1 MRVLIRVEYKG
12 TDYCGWQRQKNG
24 LSVQEVL
31 ANAVRETTGESSVMH
46 GSGRTDAGV
55 HAMGQA
61 VHFDTHTSIPL
72 EKLPIAINAHLP
84 ASVRV
89 LSAREVA
96 ADFNARFDAVSKTYL
111 YKMYV
116 APVSSPLREG
126 LFACVHKKPNPE
138 EMRRA
143 ATYLLGEHDFKV
155 FQAAGGH
162 VKTTVRTISS
172 FEIREDGEELSFEVT
187 GNGFLYNMV
196 RIMVGTLYYVGI
208 GKIGADEIPEILLSG
223 KRDRAG
229 KTMPPEGLYLKEV
242 RYPFDEEG
250 RAFGLSDRG
259 KKD

>member
-1 MRVLIRVEYKG
+1 MPFSCDMRVLLRIEYKG

-31 ANAVRETTGESSVMH
+31 ANAVRQTTGEASVMH

-61 VHFDTHTSIPL
+61 VHFDTHTNIPL
-72 EKLPIAINAHLP
+72 DKLPIAINAHLP
-84 ASVRV
+84 DSIRV

-96 ADFNARFDAVSKTYL
+96 PAFNARFDALSKTYL
-111 YKMYV
+111 YKVYC

-126 LFACVHKKPNPE
+126 LFAFVHKRPDVGR
-138 EMRRA
+138 MRRA
-143 ATYLLGEHDFKV
+143 AEYILGEHDFKV

-162 VKTTVRTISS
+162 VKTTVRTITSL
-172 FEIREDGEELSFEVT
+172 EITENGEEISFEVT

-208 GKIGADEIPEILLSG
+208 GKIEPDDIPAILASG

-242 RYPFDEEG
+242 VYACDE
-250 RAFGLSDRG
+250 
-259 KKD
+259 KD

>member
-1 MRVLIRVEYKG
+1 MRVLLRVEYKG
-12 TDYCGWQRQKNG
+12 SEYCGWQRQKNG
-24 LSVQEVL
+24 VSVQAVL
-31 ANAVRETTGESSVMH
+31 AKAVLETTGEASVMH

-61 VHFDTHTSIPL
+61 VHFDIHTTIPT

-84 ASVRV
+84 GSIRV

-96 ADFNARFDAVSKTYL
+96 PTFNARFDALSKTYL
-111 YKMYV
+111 YKMYC

-126 LFACVHKKPNPE
+126 LYAFVHKRPDIAK
-138 EMRRA
+138 MRRA
-143 ATYLLGEHDFKV
+143 AEHILGEHDFKV

-162 VKTTVRTISS
+162 VKTTVRTITAL
-172 FEIREDGEELSFEVT
+172 EIKEQGEEITFEVT

-208 GKIGADEIPEILLSG
+208 GKIDPDEIPEILLSG

-242 RYPFDEEG
+242 VYPI
-250 RAFGLSDRG
+250 DRE
-259 KKD
+259 

>member
-1 MRVLIRVEYKG
+1 MPFSCDMRVLLRIEYKG

-31 ANAVRETTGESSVMH
+31 ANAVLQTTGEASVMH

-55 HAMGQA
+55 HAIAQA

-72 EKLPIAINAHLP
+72 DKLPIAINAHLP
-84 ASVRV
+84 TNIRV

-96 ADFNARFDAVSKTYL
+96 PDFNARFDAKQKTYL
-111 YKMYV
+111 YKLYS

-126 LFACVHKKPNPE
+126 LFAFVHKRPDVDK
-138 EMRRA
+138 MRKA
-143 ATYLLGEHDFKV
+143 AECILGEHDFKV

-162 VKTTVRTISS
+162 VKTTVRTITAL
-172 FEIREDGEELSFEVT
+172 EIKENGEEITFEVT

-208 GKIGADEIPEILLSG
+208 GKIDAEEIPDIILSG

-242 RYPFDEEG
+242 KYAFDE
-250 RAFGLSDRG
+250 D
-259 KKD
+259 

>member
-1 MRVLIRVEYKG
+1 MRVLLRVQYKG

-31 ANAVRETTGESSVMH
+31 ANAVFETTGERSVMH

-55 HAMGQA
+55 HAIAQA
-61 VHFDTHTSIPL
+61 VHFDTHTKIPL

-84 ASVRV
+84 ASIRV
-89 LSAREVA
+89 LSAREVEA
-96 ADFNARFDAVSKTYL
+96 GFNARFDAKVKTYV
-111 YKMYV
+111 YKMYS
-116 APVSSPLREG
+116 APVTSPLREG
-126 LFACVHKKPNPE
+126 LFAFVHKAPDLEK
-138 EMRRA
+138 MRKA
-143 ATYLLGEHDFKV
+143 ASYLVGEHDFKV

-162 VKTTVRTISS
+162 VKTTVRTIYAFSIKQ
-172 FEIREDGEELSFEVT
+172 EGEEITFEVT

-208 GKIGADEIPEILLSG
+208 GKIAPESIPDILSSG

-242 RYPFDEEG
+242 KYAFEE
-250 RAFGLSDRG
+250 RE
-259 KKD
+259 

>member
-1 MRVLIRVEYKG
+1 MRVLLRVEYKG

-31 ANAVRETTGESSVMH
+31 ARAVLETTGEASVMH

-55 HAMGQA
+55 HAIAQA

-72 EKLPIAINAHLP
+72 DKLPIAINAHLP
-84 ASVRV
+84 ANIRV
-89 LSAREVA
+89 LSAREVEPG
-96 ADFNARFDAVSKTYL
+96 FNARFDAKQKTYL
-111 YKMYV
+111 YKLYS

-126 LFACVHKKPNPE
+126 LFAFVHKRPDVDK
-138 EMRRA
+138 MRKA
-143 ATYLLGEHDFKV
+143 ATYVLGEHDFKV

-162 VKTTVRTISS
+162 VKTTVRTVTAL
-172 FEIREDGEELSFEVT
+172 EIKENGEEITFEVT

-208 GKIGADEIPEILLSG
+208 GKINAEDIPDIILSG

-242 RYPFDEEG
+242 KYAFDE
-250 RAFGLSDRG
+250 D
-259 KKD
+259 

>member
-1 MRVLIRVEYKG
+1 MRVLLRVEYKG

-31 ANAVRETTGESSVMH
+31 ARAVKETTGEASVMH

-55 HAMGQA
+55 HAIAQA

-72 EKLPIAINAHLP
+72 DKLPIAINAHLP
-84 ASVRV
+84 ANIRV

-96 ADFNARFDAVSKTYL
+96 PDFNARFDAKQKTYL
-111 YKMYV
+111 YKLYS

-126 LFACVHKKPNPE
+126 LFAFVHKRPDVDK
-138 EMRRA
+138 MRKA
-143 ATYLLGEHDFKV
+143 AEYILGEHDFKV

-162 VKTTVRTISS
+162 VKTTVRTITAL
-172 FEIREDGEELSFEVT
+172 EIKENGEEITFEVT

-208 GKIGADEIPEILLSG
+208 GKIDAEDIPDIILSG

-229 KTMPPEGLYLKEV
+229 KTMPPEGLYLKKV
-242 RYPFDEEG
+242 KYAFDE
-250 RAFGLSDRG
+250 D
-259 KKD
+259 

>member
-1 MRVLIRVEYKG
+1 MRVLLRIEYKG
-12 TDYCGWQRQKNG
+12 TAYCGWQRQKNG

-31 ANAVRETTGESSVMH
+31 ARAVYETTGEVSVMH

-61 VHFDTHTSIPL
+61 VHFDTHTSIPMD
-72 EKLPIAINAHLP
+72 KLPVAINAHLP
-84 ASVRV
+84 ETVRV
-89 LSAREVA
+89 LSAREVPA
-96 ADFNARFDAVSKTYL
+96 GFNARFDAISKTYV
-111 YKMYV
+111 YKMYC

-126 LFACVHKKPNPE
+126 LFAFVHKRPNVD

-143 ATYLLGEHDFKV
+143 AGYILGEHDFKV

-162 VKTTVRTISS
+162 VKSTVRRITSLVI
-172 FEIREDGEELSFEVT
+172 EERGEEITFEVT
-187 GNGFLYNMV
+187 GSGFLYNMV

-208 GKIGADEIPEILLSG
+208 GKIAADDIPDILASG

-242 RYPFDEEG
+242 VYEQD
-250 RAFGLSDRG
+250 
-259 KKD
+259 K

>member
-1 MRVLIRVEYKG
+1 MRVLLRVEYKG

-31 ANAVRETTGESSVMH
+31 ARAVLETTGEASVMH

-61 VHFDTHTSIPL
+61 VHFDTHTHIPL
-72 EKLPIAINAHLP
+72 DKLPIALNAHLP
-84 ASVRV
+84 ESIRV
-89 LSAREVA
+89 LSAREVPST
-96 ADFNARFDAVSKTYL
+96 FNARFDAISKTYL
-111 YKMYV
+111 YKVYC

-126 LFACVHKKPNPE
+126 LFAFVHKRPNVD

-143 ATYLLGEHDFKV
+143 AAYILGEHDFKV

-162 VKTTVRTISS
+162 VKTTVRKITSLEISECGD
-172 FEIREDGEELSFEVT
+172 EITFEVT

-208 GKIGADEIPEILLSG
+208 GKIRAEEIPEIILS
-223 KRDRAG
+223 KQRDRAG
-229 KTMPPEGLYLKEV
+229 KTMPPEGLYLKKVVYSIDGET
-242 RYPFDEEG
+242 
-250 RAFGLSDRG
+250 LS
-259 KKD
+259 

>member
-1 MRVLIRVEYKG
+1 MRVLLRVEYKG

-31 ANAVRETTGESSVMH
+31 ARAVKETTGEASVMH

-55 HAMGQA
+55 HAIAQA

-72 EKLPIAINAHLP
+72 DKLPIAINAHLP
-84 ASVRV
+84 ANIRV

-96 ADFNARFDAVSKTYL
+96 PDFNARFDAKQKTYL
-111 YKMYV
+111 YKLYS

-126 LFACVHKKPNPE
+126 LFAFVHKRPDVDK
-138 EMRRA
+138 MRNA
-143 ATYLLGEHDFKV
+143 AEYILGEHDFKV

-162 VKTTVRTISS
+162 VKTTVRTITAL
-172 FEIREDGEELSFEVT
+172 EIKENGEEITFEVT

-208 GKIGADEIPEILLSG
+208 GKIDAEEIPDIILSG

-242 RYPFDEEG
+242 KYPFDE
-250 RAFGLSDRG
+250 D
-259 KKD
+259 

>member
-31 ANAVRETTGESSVMH
+31 AKAVFETTGEASVMH

-55 HAMGQA
+55 HAIAQA

-72 EKLPIAINAHLP
+72 SKLPIAVNAHLP
-84 ASVRV
+84 ANIRV

-96 ADFNARFDAVSKTYL
+96 PDFNARFDPKQKTYL
-111 YKMYV
+111 YKLYV

-126 LFACVHKKPNPE
+126 LFAFVHKKPDLE
-138 EMRRA
+138 KMRKA
-143 ATYLLGEHDFKV
+143 AEYIVGEHDFKA

-162 VKTTVRTISS
+162 VKTTVRTITDLRI
-172 FEIREDGEELSFEVT
+172 EENGEEFTFEVT

-208 GKIGADEIPEILLSG
+208 GKIDAEEIPDILLSG

-229 KTMPPEGLYLKEV
+229 KTMPPEGLYLKKV
-242 RYPFDEEG
+242 TYAFDEE
-250 RAFGLSDRG
+250 
-259 KKD
+259 

>member
-1 MRVLIRVEYKG
+1 MRVLLRVEYKG

-31 ANAVRETTGESSVMH
+31 ARAVKETTGEASVMH

-55 HAMGQA
+55 HAIAQA

-72 EKLPIAINAHLP
+72 DKLPIAINAHLP
-84 ASVRV
+84 ANIRV

-96 ADFNARFDAVSKTYL
+96 PDFNARFDAKQKTYL
-111 YKMYV
+111 YKLYS

-126 LFACVHKKPNPE
+126 LFAFVHKRPDVDK
-138 EMRRA
+138 MRKA
-143 ATYLLGEHDFKV
+143 AEYILGEHDFKV

-162 VKTTVRTISS
+162 VKTTVRTITAL
-172 FEIREDGEELSFEVT
+172 EIKENGEEITFEVT

-208 GKIGADEIPEILLSG
+208 GKIDAEEIPDIILSG

-242 RYPFDEEG
+242 KYAFDE
-250 RAFGLSDRG
+250 D
-259 KKD
+259 

>member
-1 MRVLIRVEYKG
+1 MRVLLRVEYKG
-12 TDYCGWQRQKNG
+12 TEYCGWQRQKNG

-31 ANAVRETTGESSVMH
+31 ANAVRETTGEASVMH

-72 EKLPIAINAHLP
+72 SKLPIAINAHLP

-89 LSAREVA
+89 LSAREVPST
-96 ADFNARFDAVSKTYL
+96 FNARFDATGKTYL
-111 YKMYV
+111 YKMYS
-116 APVSSPLREG
+116 APVTSPLREG
-126 LFACVHKKPNPE
+126 LFAFVHKRPNVE
-138 EMRRA
+138 AMRKA
-143 ATYLLGEHDFKV
+143 AEHILGTHDFKV

-162 VKTTVRTISS
+162 VKTTVRTITDLT
-172 FEIREDGEELSFEVT
+172 IREEGEEISFEVS

-208 GKIGADEIPEILLSG
+208 GKLRAEDIPEILSSG

-242 RYPFDEEG
+242 RYDLPKE
-250 RAFGLSDRG
+250 
-259 KKD
+259 